1 MATGAL
7 LVHQPSI
14 GCVRSTRTYAKRAAR
29 GVIASVSSLIE
40 CFLDQTAYIS
50 HKQIGAQ
57 KTGAVWSACD
67 SVQKVPKGNR
77 SAMRRDLLTWAM
89 ECNETM
95 QEFEQLVQQS
105 TDDSKQEDT
114 EDENDVAS
122 WEDFCGG
129 AGTGETYRRSELPVV
144 NACLGLIKCSRGT
157 INAVLQ
163 TCESGGDQASNI
175 GNMEEERAAYLWINK
190 LHDSCRNV
198 GENMTDLGSLLYP
211 PLQIESQEHNSQ
223 QEANGNIVDDDAF
236 WNSFGELGTQIL
248 HQQRF
253 ISTTLQMILNGP
265 NIIQLS
271 QELVDFVNKLMTAS
285 QKRFDDAKVAISQ
298 VETST

>member
-1 MATGAL
+1 M
-7 LVHQPSI
+7 HQPSI
-14 GCVRSTRTYAKRAAR
+14 GCVRSTRTYTKRAAR
-29 GVIASVSSLIE
+29 GVIASVSSLIQ

-67 SVQKVPKGNR
+67 AVQKIPKGNR

-105 TDDSKQEDT
+105 STTDNSKQEDT
-114 EDENDVAS
+114 EDENDDSS
-122 WEDFCGG
+122 WEDFCNG
-129 AGTGETYRRSELPVV
+129 AGTGETYQKTELPLV

-163 TCESGGDQASNI
+163 TCESAGDQTSNI
-175 GNMEEERAAYLWINK
+175 GNIEEEQAAYKWINK
-190 LHDSCRNV
+190 LHDTCRNV

-211 PLQIESQEHNSQ
+211 PLQIGPNNSQ
-223 QEANGNIVDDDAF
+223 QNTNGNTVDDDDF
-236 WNSFGELGTQIL
+236 WSSFGEIGTQIL

-253 ISTTLQMILNGP
+253 ISTTLQMILNSP
-265 NIIQLS
+265 KSILLS
-271 QELVDFVNKLMTAS
+271 QELVDFVNKLITAS
-285 QKRFDDAKVAISQ
+285 QKRFDDAKAAILQ
-298 VETST
+298 VQVST